1 MKRIIAPLLILPLLT
16 ACAGPV
22 GGTKASTMYN
32 RHQCRDLDWNMAG
45 IADGIQGYA
54 DVEKRFT
61 ALSEN
66 CVKHGVTA
74 DQEGYLAGYEEGRRR
89 AGEG

>member
-1 MKRIIAPLLILPLLT
+1 MKRIIAPLLIPPLLA

-22 GGTKASTMYN
+22 GGTKASTTYN
-32 RHQCRDLDWNMAG
+32 RHQCHNLDWNMAG

-54 DVEKRFT
+54 DVEARFA
-61 ALSEN
+61 ALEFN
-66 CVKHGVTA
+66 CAKHGVFA
-74 DQEGYLAGYEEGRRR
+74 DREGYLAGYEEGRRR